1 MPVAASLRRLSSH
14 VPLFLLV
21 RSLGPALLPIE
32 VFDIILLFGWFE
44 ESVVLCGLNPLLV
57 LREFFILVCHSQVH
71 SLADVA
77 GLELF
82 TLAGCADVVDGELM
96 G

>member
-21 RSLGPALLPIE
+21 RSLGPVLLTIE
-32 VFDIILLFGWFE
+32 VILLYGWFK
-44 ESVVLCGLNPLLV
+44 ESLVLCGLNPLLI
-57 LREFFILVCHSQVH
+57 LREFFILVCHSQVY

-82 TLAGCADVVDGELM
+82 TLAGCADVIDGELM